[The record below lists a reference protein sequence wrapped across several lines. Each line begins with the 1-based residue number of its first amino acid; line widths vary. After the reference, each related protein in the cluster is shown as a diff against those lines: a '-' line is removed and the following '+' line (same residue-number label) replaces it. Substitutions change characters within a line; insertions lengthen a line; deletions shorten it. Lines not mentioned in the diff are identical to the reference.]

1 MISQSGTNWSFVSE
15 AQLEDFVW
23 SHLEELFGV
32 TPLARQFSVD
42 NQICD
47 ILAVDSEKRLTIIEL
62 KNSEDRYLVNQLT
75 RYYDAL
81 VTNKSLSESI
91 DYRKSIQLIGI
102 TPTFH
107 RDNWSDKKYNR
118 LKIQFWEFNLNQ
130 LAKSQFQFS
139 VKNLE
144 TKEQKNVSFGFE
156 PVQTEI
162 QILEPPRKLLKMLAD
177 TSEGKRGKI
186 LEIRKKILSFHERMK
201 EYSSGSAVLYGSA
214 KNKTCAELRFDSKR
228 NDVALFL
235 WIPYMIARPTRNSQ
249 QCIARVRIWTNWLTV
264 TDVGHV
270 PKGFGNMVS
279 QQEFLIGKVKPLA
292 KLLPKPRRKQNQK
305 VESRAEKYFR
315 SESTRKIRLLGAIS
329 EWDKSNPHYRNGL
342 ALPLATY
349 LQLNNKEHSKSE
361 GLEDFVD
368 LALNTWL
375 EKL

>member
-1 MISQSGTNWSFVSE
+1 MISQSGKNWSFVSE

-47 ILAVDSEKRLTIIEL
+47 ILAVDSDKRLTIIEL

-81 VTNKSLSESI
+81 VTNKPLSENI

-102 TPTFH
+102 TPTVH

-118 LKIQFWEFNLNQ
+118 LNIQFWEFGVKQ

-139 VKNLE
+139 LKNLE
-144 TKEQKNVSFGFE
+144 AEEQKNILFRFE

-162 QILEPPRKLLKMLAD
+162 EIPEPPRKLLNMLTDIA
-177 TSEGKRGKI
+177 EGKREKI

-228 NDVALFL
+228 NDIALFL
-235 WIPYMIARPTRNSQ
+235 WIPFGNPSRKTVN
-249 QCIARVRIWTNWLTV
+249 RVRIWTDFETV
-264 TDVGHV
+264 TDLGHV
-270 PKGFGNMVS
+270 PKGWLSGNEYAEV
-279 QQEFLIGKVKPLA
+279 VKAMSL
-292 KLLPKPRRKQNQK
+292 KRW
-305 VESRAEKYFR
+305 F
-315 SESTRKIRLLGAIS
+315 
-329 EWDKSNPHYRNGL
+329 HY
-342 ALPLATY
+342 
-349 LQLNNKEHSKSE
+349 
-361 GLEDFVD
+361 
-368 LALNTWL
+368 
-375 EKL
+375 